1 MTDAEGSAPTTVDE
15 ARLKVEQTRAE
26 LTDTL
31 ESVTDK
37 LDVKKQAKLKLRDVN
52 AKVQES
58 TEGLADLAGK
68 VNDNLPPPVRQG
80 IDTTAEAVRPVVTRA
95 MTEAKTRRGQVVIA
109 AAAVILLFVVVRRW
123 RVS

>member
-1 MTDAEGSAPTTVDE
+1 MTEVEGSTPTTVDE

-26 LTDTL
+26 LTGTL

-37 LDVKKQAKLKLRDVN
+37 LDVKKQAKAKLRDVN

-58 TEGLADLAGK
+58 TEGLAGK
-68 VNDNLPPPVRQG
+68 VNDSLPPPVRQG

-95 MTEAKTRRGQVVIA
+95 MTEAKTRRGQVILA
-109 AAAVILLFVVVRRW
+109 AAVVILLFVAVRR
-123 RVS
+123 RRLS